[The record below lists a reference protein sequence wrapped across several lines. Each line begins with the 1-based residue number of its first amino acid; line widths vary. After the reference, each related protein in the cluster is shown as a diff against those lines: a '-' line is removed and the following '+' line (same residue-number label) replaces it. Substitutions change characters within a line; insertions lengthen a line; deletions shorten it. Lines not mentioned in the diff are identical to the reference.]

1 MVNTFYNRIAVAAA
15 LVASALALQGCFLF
29 SGRPDNDGFTSGF
42 FDKPAEQPMLPTEVE
57 AAQQAAA
64 QAAPVQDEVAQGEA
78 APAAEVS
85 KAPETMQFETDE
97 LKAAANRKFEP
108 LVSAGYRIRVIV
120 MIGDKAEVGPLEV
133 QVSEKEDIM
142 LPLVGRVHCGGMTI
156 IALHSLLADRY
167 SEFFNEAPEVTVSF
181 IYSDDGISP
190 YGQVYVYG
198 RVKKEGWINI
208 PPTRNLRL
216 THAIQRAGG
225 FATSALRGKV
235 KVTRKGVNGE
245 EDRVREVNFKD
256 VGKRGALDQDIILEP
271 FDVIYVDES
280 NF

>member
-1 MVNTFYNRIAVAAA
+1 MAAAAA
-15 LVASALALQGCFLF
+15 LAVSALAFQGCFLF
-29 SGRPDNDGFTSGF
+29 SGRSDDGSAWTSGF
-42 FDKPAEQPMLPTEVE
+42 FDPPREELLPTAGE
-57 AAQQAAA
+57 AAG
-64 QAAPVQDEVAQGEA
+64 QGEA
-78 APAAEVS
+78 EAAADAPSGGTEAADAG

-97 LKAAANRKFEP
+97 AKAAASRKFEP
-108 LVSAGYRIRVIV
+108 TVSAGYRIKVLV

-167 SEFFNEAPEVTVSF
+167 SEFFNESPEVTVSF

-216 THAIQRAGG
+216 SHAIQRAGG
-225 FATSALRGKV
+225 FATSALRSKV
-235 KVTRKGVNGE
+235 RVTRKGVNGE